1 MEKPFGFW
9 HKGAILNLQGCKRKI
24 KHFYFHLFKCRFM
37 RYIIGNLKIYS
48 NMDNIFL
55 AAGIISV
62 IYFISKFLEMQYVDK
77 EPKPLKILIRDS
89 LLVYISSVLG
99 WFVID
104 QLKPVINDIDISA
117 TPLAFTDNAP
127 F

>member
-1 MEKPFGFW
+1 
-9 HKGAILNLQGCKRKI
+9 
-24 KHFYFHLFKCRFM
+24 
-37 RYIIGNLKIYS
+37 
-48 NMDNIFL
+48 MDNIFL
-55 AAGIISV
+55 VAGIISV